1 MERKT
6 INKVQI
12 NRELEGMKQLQ
23 ADTGSHDDYGQGLYN
38 GLELARVVLLE
49 DETSKFVG
57 LKEWKKMKK

>member
-1 MERKT
+1 
-6 INKVQI
+6 
-12 NRELEGMKQLQ
+12 MKQLQ